1 MSSFCLHFDN
11 STGVPVC
18 LPYTL
23 AGGTCYSST
32 IDAIL
37 RRVVDSVFDV
47 FVPVFNSKGVCG
59 CRYRKDR
66 MSVRH
71 HFFNLVQYTVFKTI
85 RQCCG
90 SVSGIRCLFEPW
102 IRDRNRFFPGSRIPN
117 PYFWEFNDNFL
128 GKSSIIL

>member
-47 FVPVFNSKGVCG
+47 FVPVFNSK
-59 CRYRKDR
+59 
-66 MSVRH
+66 SVNTGRVTGYSTKTLSPKCVDSVLDV
-71 HFFNLVQYTVFKTI
+71 FILSLNPKVNIRFWRDKTVFIKVSFLSLTHL
-85 RQCCG
+85 R
-90 SVSGIRCLFEPW
+90 SVLTSC
-102 IRDRNRFFPGSRIPN
+102 
-117 PYFWEFNDNFL
+117 FL
-128 GKSSIIL
+128 AV